1 MRIKSSL
8 KKHYLKVFVGIFLIW
23 FLFFSLPQPLFTY
36 STSTILYSAENQL
49 LGATIAEDEQWRF
62 PYNDSIPEKFKICIT
77 EFEDTHFYHHFGV
90 NPISLLRA
98 FKQNIISGKV
108 ISGGSTLTMQTIR
121 LAKHNPKRTIWEKC
135 KEIVQAT
142 RLECT
147 NSKNS
152 ILAMY
157 CSNAPF
163 GSNVV
168 GLDAASWRYYGKNPD
183 ELTWAECATLAVLPN
198 APSLIYPGK
207 NQEKLLLKRNKLLTK
222 LKAEKSISEEEYQLS
237 LTEPLPNKPFPLP
250 NNAYHLVQNASKQF
264 KGQRLKTSIKLQ
276 YQEKLNQIVQYHHTM
291 LQASEIQNICAI
303 IVEIKTGNVLAY
315 VGNAKDQTQAKA
327 VNIIQAKRS
336 SGSILKP
343 FLYAKMIENGTL
355 LPQQLISDVPSD
367 ITENFDGTYSGMV
380 NADEALAKSLNI
392 PAIKELNI
400 YGVNTFY
407 NELKKLEFST
417 LNQNASHY
425 GLSLIVGGAEIKLWD
440 LVRAYRNM
448 AYKLQY
454 AENDDEFSTQI
465 QYFPSE
471 EQKAKFSFNPNAI
484 YLTFKAMQKVNRP
497 TTELGWQVFG
507 RNDIAWKTGTSHGF
521 KDAWSVGISSEFVVG
536 VWVGNASGEGRPG
549 IVGVKA
555 AAPVLFDVFN
565 FLPKSSAFKI
575 PKDQWKKVTT
585 CAVSGFLANE
595 NCPIKKDI
603 FIPKEAFPKQVCKFH
618 KIIHLDESEQYRVNS
633 NCYQIAK
640 MKTKV
645 WFTLPALEES
655 YYQTKHPEYK
665 PLPPFSP
672 KCMSESYS
680 LAFIYPR
687 QFNKMFLPK
696 DAQGNVQAIVFQAT
710 ISDSNAELLWYLDDN
725 FIGKTSFPHK
735 IPVNTDK
742 GKHTIMVLHNSG
754 ISLRKS
760 FEVIK

>member
-1 MRIKSSL
+1 MRAKRFIT
-8 KKHYLKVFVGIFLIW
+8 KHYLKILLGIFLIW

-36 STSTILYSAENQL
+36 STSTILYSSENQL

-77 EFEDTHFYHHFGV
+77 EFEDAHFYHHFGV

-98 FKQNIISGKV
+98 FKQNITSGKI

-147 NSKNS
+147 NSKNT

-198 APSLIYPGK
+198 APSLVYPGK
-207 NQEKLLLKRNKLLTK
+207 NQEKLLLKRNTLLEK
-222 LKAEKSISEEEYQLS
+222 LKNDNTITDEEYQLS

-276 YQEKLNQIVQYHHTM
+276 YQEKLNHILQYHHTM

-327 VNIIQAKRS
+327 VDIIQAKRS

-454 AENDDEFSTQI
+454 AENNDEFSTQI
-465 QYFPSE
+465 HYFPSE
-471 EQKAKFSFNPNAI
+471 ESESRFSINPNAI
-484 YLTFKAMQKVNRP
+484 YLTFNAMQKVNRP

-575 PKDQWKKVTT
+575 PENQWKKVTA

-595 NCPIKKDI
+595 NCPVKKDI

-618 KIIHLDESEQYRVNS
+618 KIIHLDETEQYRVNS
-633 NCYQIAK
+633 NCYEIAK

-665 PLPPFSP
+665 PLPTYLPSC
-672 KCMSESYS
+672 KSESYS
-680 LAFIYPR
+680 IAFIYPR

-696 DAQGNVQAIVFQAT
+696 DAQGNVQPIVFQAT

-735 IPVNTDK
+735 IPVKADK

>member
-1 MRIKSSL
+1 MRAKRFIT
-8 KKHYLKVFVGIFLIW
+8 KHYIKILLGIFFIW

-77 EFEDTHFYHHFGV
+77 EFEDAHFYHHFGV

-98 FKQNIISGKV
+98 FKQNITSGKI

-168 GLDAASWRYYGKNPD
+168 GLDAAAWRYYGKNAN

-207 NQEKLLLKRNKLLTK
+207 NQEKLLLKRNTLLEK
-222 LKAEKSISEEEYQLS
+222 LKNDNTITDEEYQLS

-327 VNIIQAKRS
+327 VDIIQAKRS

-380 NADEALAKSLNI
+380 NADEALTKSLNI

-454 AENDDEFSTQI
+454 AENNDQFYTQI
-465 QYFPSE
+465 HYFPSE
-471 EQKAKFSFNPNAI
+471 ESESRFSINPNAI
-484 YLTFKAMQKVNRP
+484 YLTFNAMQKVNRP

-555 AAPVLFDVFN
+555 AAPVLFDIFN

-575 PKDQWKKVTT
+575 PENQWKKVTT

-595 NCPIKKDI
+595 NCPVKKDI

-618 KIIHLDESEQYRVNS
+618 KIIHLDETEQYRVNS
-633 NCYQIAK
+633 NCYEIAK

-665 PLPPFSP
+665 PLPQFSP
-672 KCMSESYS
+672 NCMSESYS

-696 DAQGNVQAIVFQAT
+696 DAQGNVQPIVFQAT

-735 IPVNTDK
+735 IPVKADK

-754 ISLRKS
+754 ISLRKT
-760 FEVIK
+760 FEVLK